1 MHKGEKIEDKDKE
14 KEKEEKS
21 KDRQNELVALS
32 N

>member
-1 MHKGEKIEDKDKE
+1 MHKGKKIEDKDKDE
-14 KEKEEKS
+14 EKEEKS

>member
-1 MHKGEKIEDKDKE
+1 MHKGKKIEDKDKD
-14 KEKEEKS
+14 KEEKS

>member
-1 MHKGEKIEDKDKE
+1 MHKGKKIEDKEKG

>member
-1 MHKGEKIEDKDKE
+1 MHKGKKIEDKDKG

>member
-1 MHKGEKIEDKDKE
+1 MHKGKKIEDKG